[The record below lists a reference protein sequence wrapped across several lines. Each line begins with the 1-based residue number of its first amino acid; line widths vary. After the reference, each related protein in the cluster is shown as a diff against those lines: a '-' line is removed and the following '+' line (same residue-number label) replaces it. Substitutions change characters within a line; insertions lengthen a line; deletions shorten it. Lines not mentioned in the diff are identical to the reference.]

1 MERRQALELAKRHV
15 SKESNLKH
23 MIAVGGIMRE
33 LAIHL
38 GKDVGDWEAVGI
50 LHDIDFEKCTG
61 PQEHTIVARD
71 ILCDQLD
78 PALIEAIMAHNHEH
92 TGVPVDNDMKR
103 GLICSDAVSGLIIA
117 ATLVL
122 PSKKVADVN
131 PKSLMKKY
139 NSKDFAKGVSRER
152 IALCTELGLGL
163 EEFLGVALNGM
174 KGIAAEIDL

>member
-1 MERRQALELAKRHV
+1 MERRHALDLAKRHV

-38 GKDVGDWEAVGI
+38 GKEVEDWEAVGI

-61 PQEHTIVARD
+61 PQDHTIVARD

-92 TGVPVDNDMKR
+92 TGVPVDNDIKR
-103 GLICSDAVSGLIIA
+103 ALICSDAVSGLVVA

-122 PSKKVADVN
+122 PSKKIEDVN
-131 PKSLMKKY
+131 TRSLMKKY
-139 NSKDFAKGVSRER
+139 KSKDFAKGVSRER
-152 IALCTELGLGL
+152 IALCGELGLSL
-163 EEFLGVALNGM
+163 DEFFEIALLGM
-174 KGIAAEIDL
+174 RGIAAEIDL